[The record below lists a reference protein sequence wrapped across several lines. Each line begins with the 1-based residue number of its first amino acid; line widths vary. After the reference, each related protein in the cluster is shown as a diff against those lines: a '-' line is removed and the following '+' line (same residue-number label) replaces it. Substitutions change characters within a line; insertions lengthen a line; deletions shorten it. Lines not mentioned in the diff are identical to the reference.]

1 MADQELDCKN
11 MNCPMPIVMISK
23 AMKKLE
29 KGQTLKVVATDPAF
43 EADLR
48 AWAGRLHHNIVD
60 LTQGDI
66 CEVTIEKS

>member
-23 AMKKLE
+23 AIKKME
-29 KGQTLKVVATDPAF
+29 KGQTLHVVATDPAF

-48 AWAGRLHHNIVD
+48 AWASRLNHTIVD
-60 LTQGDI
+60 LTQGDV
-66 CEVTIEKS
+66 CEVTIEKV